1 MLGLLTDIPNARG
14 IIVTTIGFQTG
25 VQRFCEHYGIA
36 LKRIRPPK
44 DSDWDGFIQNI
55 NVDLVMQRN
64 HYSLKSLD
72 IRNEGAE
79 SRSFPAPVEEI
90 EIEDARYTGKR
101 SLVQWLDF
109 SVHSKAGVNVL
120 EEIELKP
127 ESANVIFKGEQ
138 IGKIESV
145 VLENVSRV
153 TNKRINIDAKEIVAA
168 VLEDTATGAIE
179 HTKLKPASS

>member
-1 MLGLLTDIPNARG
+1 MKLTATSKEYEELTQAIYSE
-14 IIVTTIGFQTG
+14 ILKLEGFNNID
-25 VQRFCEHYGIA
+25 VQH
-36 LKRIRPPK
+36 
-44 DSDWDGFIQNI
+44 
-55 NVDLVMQRN
+55 NVRLT
-64 HYSLKSLD
+64 
-72 IRNEGAE
+72 
-79 SRSFPAPVEEI
+79 
-90 EIEDARYTGKR
+90 DARYTGKR

-109 SVHSKAGVNVL
+109 SVHSKAGVNVP